1 MKGESHVVHPKEP
14 ASSVSI
20 PLNPLRDVPIDL
32 HIKAFVGYK
41 SSSHFHVFEL
51 TRQLP
56 RFSMFSLVPA
66 GTSSEYPQP
75 SGWVSLQSKERV
87 QRIVMWINQ
96 NFLLTEEIEARTS
109 LDLAFLALRDNNL
122 LVLEMDGSG
131 SITIKTD
138 NMDLAGDI
146 IQSLGTYLGMEDLAT
161 TCNFPSEISSLENM
175 LSRAEELQS
184 VRQRLSADMADHS
197 GVIRSL
203 VVRSEDSRIMA
214 DMKSLRKW
222 SGQLYDI
229 NRDLVSQYKIRCNNH
244 KELMDTLKDVNQIIQ
259 KAARMR
265 LGKSKSMVVSECRSS
280 IKTNNINQLVKVIK
294 TGIP

>member
-1 MKGESHVVHPKEP
+1 M
-14 ASSVSI
+14 
-20 PLNPLRDVPIDL
+20 
-32 HIKAFVGYK
+32 
-41 SSSHFHVFEL
+41 
-51 TRQLP
+51 
-56 RFSMFSLVPA
+56 
-66 GTSSEYPQP
+66 
-75 SGWVSLQSKERV
+75 SLQSKERV

-203 VVRSEDSRIMA
+203 VVR
-214 DMKSLRKW
+214 
-222 SGQLYDI
+222 
-229 NRDLVSQYKIRCNNH
+229 
-244 KELMDTLKDVNQIIQ
+244 
-259 KAARMR
+259 
-265 LGKSKSMVVSECRSS
+265 
-280 IKTNNINQLVKVIK
+280 
-294 TGIP
+294 

>member
-56 RFSMFSLVPA
+56 RFSMFSLIPS

-265 LGKSKSMVVSECRSS
+265 LGKSKSMVVSECRNS

>member
-1 MKGESHVVHPKEP
+1 MVHPREP
-14 ASSVSI
+14 SSSVSI

-41 SSSHFHVFEL
+41 SSTHFHVFEL

-56 RFSMFSLVPA
+56 RFSMYSLTPTEA
-66 GTSSEYPQP
+66 SGDYPQP
-75 SGWVSLQSKERV
+75 SGWVTLQSKERV
-87 QRIVMWINQ
+87 QRIVMWLNQ
-96 NFLLTEEIEARTS
+96 NFLLTEEIESRNS
-109 LDLAFLALRDNNL
+109 LDLLFLALRDNS
-122 LVLEMDGSG
+122 LVFLNMDGSG
-131 SITIKTD
+131 NITIKTD
-138 NMDLAGDI
+138 NMDLAGDM
-146 IQSLGTYLGMEDLAT
+146 IQSLGTYLGMEDLST
-161 TCNFPSEISSLENM
+161 TCSFPSEISSLETL

-214 DMKSLRKW
+214 DMKSVRKW
-222 SGQLYDI
+222 TGQLYDI

-244 KELMDTLKDVNQIIQ
+244 KELMDTLKDVNMIIQ
-259 KAARMR
+259 KAARLR
-265 LGKSKSMVVSECRSS
+265 IGKSKSMVVSECRNS

-294 TGIP
+294 TGMP